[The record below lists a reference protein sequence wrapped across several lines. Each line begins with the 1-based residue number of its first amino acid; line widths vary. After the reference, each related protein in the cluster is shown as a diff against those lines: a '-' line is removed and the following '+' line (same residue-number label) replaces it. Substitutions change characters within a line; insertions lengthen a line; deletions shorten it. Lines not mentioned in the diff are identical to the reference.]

1 MSQEK
6 NQKAWYQAMNSLLY
20 GIKAGISCAYLAR
33 VTRYSEKSRTADIK
47 PLANAAGGGSSAQLL
62 DVPVAANLRALD
74 GLLKEP
80 LITTGACVVCVVLD
94 RDTDNWDGDATEYDV
109 ESNRT
114 HSMNDS
120 IIVGVI

>member
-6 NQKAWYQAMNSLLY
+6 NQKTWYQAMNSLIY
-20 GIKAGISCAYLAR
+20 GIKVGISCAYLAR
-33 VTRYSEKSRTADIK
+33 IVRYSEKSRTADIQ

-62 DVPVAANLRALD
+62 DVPVSANLTALD